1 MYILESEGLEEQN
14 EFMRHTGCCDGIFAV
29 KIALQKRHEH
39 GLGTWAVFIDLVK
52 AFDSVPPNGLL
63 VALDK
68 FWINR
73 KIKRLIMKFHF
84 VLVVKVLVGED
95 DVCFETST
103 GVNRD
108 IQWHQFI
115 LLYISRLQMRLLI
128 LYFRLLDVLQIHKWL
143 HFTGRKTIQVSDTEF
158 QFDKS

>member
-1 MYILESEGLEEQN
+1 LNFETARQLAWNPADLDRISCQGDIKVIRSILAYRISVYILESEGLEEQN

-68 FWINR
+68 F
-73 KIKRLIMKFHF
+73 
-84 VLVVKVLVGED
+84 
-95 DVCFETST
+95 
-103 GVNRD
+103 
-108 IQWHQFI
+108 
-115 LLYISRLQMRLLI
+115 
-128 LYFRLLDVLQIHKWL
+128 
-143 HFTGRKTIQVSDTEF
+143 
-158 QFDKS
+158 